1 MYSTGSEDI
10 HMNDEEIRTVKS
22 LQDGGTY
29 IVRCK
34 DGIKSKDAEAW
45 MKVLRL
51 TLLGRNIILLPEFP
65 HLFEIVG
72 ESIEKIK

>member
-1 MYSTGSEDI
+1 MYSTRSEGI
-10 HMNDEEIRTVKS
+10 HMNDEEIITVKS
-22 LQDGGTY
+22 LQDSGTY
-29 IVRCK
+29 IVRFK

-72 ESIEKIK
+72 E